1 MQLQERIGARIVNG
15 GCFFRVF
22 APHAR
27 ALAVVV
33 QYGPYWEVTDTVI
46 RQDLV
51 KQGDYWTGT
60 VNGVRPWQ
68 MYRFEMTLGTGS
80 TSQRLDPAGR
90 DVVDS
95 MLTRNDPSSRNGSI
109 VLGSDLVQWTPFST
123 PAFENFI
130 VYQFHVGTFAGRRD
144 QFNKGWASFADI
156 ESKLTKTKGSGVFSR
171 SSRRKGRADVRLI
184 SSLLPQRASR
194 DFR

>member
-1 MQLQERIGARIVNG
+1 MQLQEHIGARIVDG

-33 QYGPYWEVTDTVI
+33 QDGPYWEVTDTVI

-68 MYRFEMTLGTGS
+68 MYRFEMTLGTGG

-95 MLTRNDPSSRNGSI
+95 MLTRDDPSSRNGSI
-109 VLGSDLVQWTPFST
+109 ILGSDLVQWTPFST

-144 QFNKGWASFADI
+144 QFNKGWAD
-156 ESKLTKTKGSGVFSR
+156 KTKGSGVFVFWFL
-171 SSRRKGRADVRLI
+171 RRKKGVRNHFLI
-184 SSLLPQRASR
+184 
-194 DFR
+194 